1 MPSSRSASC
10 SSISTSACGAKPW
23 ICFSSHS
30 TCPRHNRREIQLKAR
45 VAIKALA
52 PLLLA
57 IGFAWPVTVAAD
69 PAPTPTYRQA
79 VEDALN
85 IVSAAHT
92 GDVAAAQKALAALEA
107 GTRRSQPEIVADLA
121 MRPPEFEDAGT
132 SLP

>member
-57 IGFAWPVTVAAD
+57 VGFAWPVTVTAD

-85 IVSAAHT
+85 IVNAAHP
-92 GDVAAAQKALAALEA
+92 GDAPTSRNAWAALET
-107 GTRRSQPEIVADLA
+107 GTGLHD
-121 MRPPEFEDAGT
+121 
-132 SLP
+132 

>member
-1 MPSSRSASC
+1 MPSSRSPSC

-57 IGFAWPVTVAAD
+57 LEFAWPVTVTAD
-69 PAPTPTYRQA
+69 PMPTPTYRQA

-85 IVSAAHT
+85 IVNAAHI
-92 GDVAAAQKALAALEA
+92 GDATTAQKPLATPEA
-107 GTRRSQPEIVADLA
+107 GTRPSQPQTVPALA
-121 MRPPEFEDAGT
+121 IPTP
-132 SLP
+132 

>member
-23 ICFSSHS
+23 ICFSSPS
-30 TCPRHNRREIQLKAR
+30 TCHRHNRREIQLKAR

-52 PLLLA
+52 PPLLA
-57 IGFAWPVTVAAD
+57 IAFAWPVTATAD

-85 IVSAAHT
+85 IVTAAHT
-92 GDVAAAQKALAALEA
+92 GDAAAAQKALAALEA
-107 GTRRSQPEIVADLA
+107 GTGPPHPDIRADPPL
-121 MRPPEFEDAGT
+121 RPP
-132 SLP
+132 S